1 MKALYQ
7 FCGLGG
13 GALGFQRAGF
23 ESVGAFDNDPA
34 AVADFELLTGEKA
47 TVADLMTLQPHEMAA
62 LCSGRPDVVFTSPP
76 CKGFSGC
83 LPTAVSKTDKYQG
96 LNSLAQRGMW
106 LALEAWEKPPALI
119 ILENVPRIM
128 SRGREWLDAIGSMLR
143 AYGYAVKE
151 TTHDCGELGGLAQH
165 RRRFLLVARHIEQ
178 VPEFLYEPPVK
189 RVRGIGE
196 VLGELP
202 VPLPGEPTAG
212 VMHRLPKLSAMNW
225 VRLALI
231 HAGKDWRDLPPS
243 VELHTRSARQN
254 GGYGVEDWDRP
265 SHSVIAEGS
274 VRNTRASVADPR
286 VASEPRSG
294 VYGVASGADPS
305 STVTGAASHDNGAW
319 SVSDPRVENDRR
331 EGGHGVK
338 GWDEASTPVIS
349 AASIHNWP
357 ATAADPR
364 VKDGGRYRGSYG
376 VQDGA
381 QPSATIRGAHEPR
394 LAPSSLADPRLT
406 KSANRHAGK
415 YGLEGWRMAART
427 VLATSQVTTS
437 ASALSDPRLTHATRR
452 GTMGVHGW
460 AEPSHV
466 IIGDARAHKGNSVA
480 DPRVP
485 GVYGPAFDID
495 DKRPQWLVI
504 RAADG
509 TWHRPMTT
517 LELAALQGFP
527 VIHNGEWLQLTG
539 KSHAAW
545 RGRIGNAVPPP
556 AAEAIARACAATLK
570 AAGESR
576 FLLSGQPVWVG
587 GVNHLTLEAQNGL

>member
-1 MKALYQ
+1 M
-7 FCGLGG
+7 GG
-13 GALGFQRAGF
+13 GALGFQQAGF
-23 ESVGAFDNDPA
+23 ESVGAFDVDPA
-34 AVADFELLTGEKA
+34 AVADFELLTGETA
-47 TVADLMTLQPHEMAA
+47 TVADLMTLQPDEMAA

-76 CKGFSGC
+76 CKGYSGC
-83 LPTAVSKTDKYQG
+83 LPAAKSKTAKYQN
-96 LNSLAQRGMW
+96 LNSLAQRGIW
-106 LALEAWEKPPALI
+106 LALEAWEKPPPLI
-119 ILENVPRIM
+119 VLENVPRIM

-143 AYGYAVKE
+143 SYGYAVRE

-165 RRRFLLVARHIEQ
+165 RRRFLLVARHMEQ

-212 VMHRLPKLSAMNW
+212 PMHRLPKLSAMNW

-231 HAGKDWRDLPPS
+231 RAGKDWRDLPPS
-243 VELHTRSARQN
+243 VELHTRSGRQN
-254 GGYGVEDWDRP
+254 GGYGVEDWDRA
-265 SHSVIAEGS
+265 SHAVIAEGS

-294 VYGVASGADPS
+294 VYGVASGAEPS
-305 STVTGAASHDNGAW
+305 NTVTGAAAHDNGAW
-319 SVSDPRVENDRR
+319 SVSDPRVECERR
-331 EGGHGVK
+331 EGGHGVRD
-338 GWDEASTPVIS
+338 WTDPTCPVI
-349 AASIHNWP
+349 AAPSIHNWP
-357 ATAADPR
+357 AGVADPR
-364 VKDGGRYRGSYG
+364 VADRRRGGFGVRGVDDPSRT
-376 VQDGA
+376 VVGA
-381 QPSATIRGAHEPR
+381 AELQNYAVSMT
-394 LAPSSLADPRLT
+394 DPRLGHVPG
-406 KSANRHAGK
+406 KSGR
-415 YGLEGWRMAART
+415 YGLEGWRMPSHTVTSART
-427 VLATSQVTTS
+427 GSGWATALA
-437 ASALSDPRLTHATRR
+437 DPRLTHATRR

-485 GVYGPAFDID
+485 GVYGPTFDID
-495 DKRPQWLVI
+495 DKRPQWLII

-527 VIHNGEWLQLTG
+527 VVLGGDWLQLTG
-539 KSHAAW
+539 RSHKAW

-576 FLLSGQPVWVG
+576 FLLSGQPVWVAPPPQR
-587 GVNHLTLEAQNGL
+587 LALEAPQ